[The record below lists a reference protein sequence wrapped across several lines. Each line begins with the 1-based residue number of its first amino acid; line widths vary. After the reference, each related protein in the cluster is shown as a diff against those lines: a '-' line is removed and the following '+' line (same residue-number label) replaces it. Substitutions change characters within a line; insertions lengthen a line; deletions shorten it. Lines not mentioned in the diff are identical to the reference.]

1 LSHPRRRLQRDRDHD
16 HRSSRALRPRLVAP
30 RIIPHVG
37 GDGRDPQRQ
46 SFDVL
51 KAKELG
57 ERADKRK
64 ELHADADLGET
75 VGVLR
80 KYFEPERRDSTL
92 YLIEWRVALVS
103 LAIFLFPIS
112 LKSRAFRLDV
122 E

>member
-1 LSHPRRRLQRDRDHD
+1 
-16 HRSSRALRPRLVAP
+16 
-30 RIIPHVG
+30 
-37 GDGRDPQRQ
+37 
-46 SFDVL
+46 VL

-92 YLIEWRVALVS
+92 YLCLDRVE
-103 LAIFLFPIS
+103 
-112 LKSRAFRLDV
+112 SRTRFSGDFSFSNQIKEPRLQARC
-122 E
+122 

>member
-1 LSHPRRRLQRDRDHD
+1 
-16 HRSSRALRPRLVAP
+16 
-30 RIIPHVG
+30 
-37 GDGRDPQRQ
+37 
-46 SFDVL
+46 VL